1 MLFYQLVKNSYERL
15 QQGGSL
21 RVTLKGSEDGR
32 EAVLAFEDTGPG
44 FAREALDKLFAPFNT
59 TDKGKAGIGLAVA
72 RRIAE
77 KHGGTLTVANKAE
90 RGAVVEVRLP
100 LGNAAP

>member
-1 MLFYQLVKNSYERL
+1 
-15 QQGGSL
+15 QGGSL
-21 RVTLKGSEDGR
+21 RVTMKSSDDARL
-32 EAVLAFEDTGPG
+32 AVFTFEDTGPG

-77 KHGGTLTVANKAE
+77 KHGGTLEVTNKKE
-90 RGAVVEVRLP
+90 RGAIVEVRLP
-100 LGNAAP
+100 LGV

>member
-1 MLFYQLVKNSYERL
+1 MLFHNLIKNAYERL

-32 EAVLAFEDTGPG
+32 LAVMIFEDTGPG

-77 KHGGTLTVANKAE
+77 KHGGTLEVSNKKE
-90 RGAVVEVRLP
+90 RGAIVEVRLP
-100 LGNAAP
+100 LGTTAP